1 MNLVCFSSLTAGALV
16 CNLLNNRFVDIKE
29 SVVSS
34 REHAVFKIGDEIWG
48 KTNRNYI
55 KKDWDDRT
63 KVRKNSKMWFG
74 THCHPSVIECLPLF
88 EKKINITTMTDTS
101 KYYRFLR
108 ACHIYFAEDTSPRT
122 TLVKSIVD
130 DFEPHNECTNIE
142 FSDIVDGTF
151 VKEYNLNVDYFNSW
165 KEHNNF
171 LYKEDPLL
179 IQCFNEGMKNA
190 IQKSY

>member
-16 CNLLNNRFVDIKE
+16 CNLLNNKFIDIKE
-29 SVVSS
+29 SVVNS
-34 REHAVFKIGDEIWG
+34 REHNVFKIGDEIWG
-48 KTNRNYI
+48 KTIRTYM
-55 KKDWDDRT
+55 KKDWDVKT
-63 KVRKNSKMWFG
+63 NIWKKSNTWFG

-88 EKKINITTMTDTS
+88 EKKIAITTMSDTS

-108 ACHIYFAEDTSPRT
+108 ACHVYFTKDNSPRT
-122 TLVKSIVD
+122 VLVQSIID